1 MSLSGEK
8 IDAVYEIQPARPIRS
23 RTIREGQRLRDSIVD
38 HMHIIE
44 ALENRDAELS
54 EKYVREHT
62 NDLQEHVHDY
72 VDWLE

>member
-1 MSLSGEK
+1 M
-8 IDAVYEIQPARPIRS
+8 RPIRS
-23 RTIREGQRLRDSIVD
+23 RTIREGQRLKNSIVD

-44 ALENRDAELS
+44 ALEKRDAELS

-62 NDLQEHVHDY
+62 NDLKEHVNDN

>member
-1 MSLSGEK
+1 M
-8 IDAVYEIQPARPIRS
+8 RPIRS
-23 RTIREGQRLRDSIVD
+23 CTIREAHRLSDSIVD

-44 ALENRDAELS
+44 ALEKRDADLS

-62 NDLQEHVHDY
+62 NNLKQHVSDY